1 MDAQR
6 AFPNACRLIIDEISS
21 ALDHVDPG
29 QAAVLVEA
37 ILGAEQVFVI
47 GVGRV
52 MLSLAAFAKRLNHLG
67 INAHCVGDINEPA
80 ITNRDLLLVGSG
92 SGESVVPAAIAKVA
106 KGHGAKIA
114 YVGSNVQ
121 STVAALADVRL
132 RIPVATKL
140 HCPDEI
146 PSSQIMT
153 SLFEQAIYVLGDALA
168 LEIARQRK
176 VDIQE
181 LRRFH
186 ANLE

>member
-1 MDAQR
+1 MDAQS
-6 AFPNACRLIIDEISS
+6 AFPNVCRLIVDEIGS
-21 ALDHVDPG
+21 ALDHVDSD
-29 QAAVLVEA
+29 QAAALVEA

-67 INAHCVGDINEPA
+67 LSAHCVGDINEPA
-80 ITNRDLLLVGSG
+80 ITNRDLLVVASG
-92 SGESVVPAAIAKVA
+92 SGESVVPVAIAKVA

-114 YVGSNVQ
+114 YVGSNLQ
-121 STVAALADVRL
+121 STVAALADVLL

-140 HCPDEI
+140 HRPDEL
-146 PSSQIMT
+146 PSRQIMT
-153 SLFEQAIYVLGDALA
+153 SLFEQAVYVFGDALA
-168 LEIARQRK
+168 LEIARRQN
-176 VDIQE
+176 VDIQQ